1 MSDVQN
7 AIEELVVE
15 QVDSR
20 IEDAISESS
29 EIASMK
35 DDISD
40 LEQKVNE
47 LDLDDLVSQVMLQLT
62 ETLVQGLYGNNTYV
76 MVKKSYIEALKKK
89 GEEGQNWGREP
100 PFSFYKIMEKIK
112 IEPDWEN
119 MYNVAIS
126 IVNTQI
132 DKNNG
137 KGIVV
142 EMLKFGQ
149 RLYVDSLNNEK
160 E

>member
-7 AIEELVVE
+7 AIEELVIE

-20 IEDAISESS
+20 IEDAISESN

-62 ETLVQGLYGNNTYV
+62 ETLVQGLCGDNTYV
-76 MVKKSYIEALKKK
+76 MVKKGYLVNLKTEVDMLKQQQK
-89 GEEGQNWGREP
+89 TSDVLQASGEEE
-100 PFSFYKIMEKIK
+100 
-112 IEPDWEN
+112 
-119 MYNVAIS
+119 
-126 IVNTQI
+126 
-132 DKNNG
+132 
-137 KGIVV
+137 
-142 EMLKFGQ
+142 
-149 RLYVDSLNNEK
+149 
-160 E
+160 

>member
-20 IEDAISESS
+20 IEDAISESN

-62 ETLVQGLYGNNTYV
+62 ETLVHGLYGDNTYV
-76 MVKKSYIEALKKK
+76 MVKKGYLVNLKTEVDILKQQAK
-89 GEEGQNWGREP
+89 GEE
-100 PFSFYKIMEKIK
+100 
-112 IEPDWEN
+112 
-119 MYNVAIS
+119 V
-126 IVNTQI
+126 
-132 DKNNG
+132 
-137 KGIVV
+137 
-142 EMLKFGQ
+142 
-149 RLYVDSLNNEK
+149 
-160 E
+160 

>member
-7 AIEELVVE
+7 AIEELVNE
-15 QVDSR
+15 HVDNR

-47 LDLDDLVSQVMLQLT
+47 LDIDDLANQVMLQLT

-76 MVKKSYIEALKKK
+76 MVKKSYIESLKKK
-89 GEEGQNWGREP
+89 GGE
-100 PFSFYKIMEKIK
+100 
-112 IEPDWEN
+112 
-119 MYNVAIS
+119 V
-126 IVNTQI
+126 
-132 DKNNG
+132 
-137 KGIVV
+137 
-142 EMLKFGQ
+142 
-149 RLYVDSLNNEK
+149 
-160 E
+160 

>member
-20 IEDAISESS
+20 IEDAISESN

-47 LDLDDLVSQVMLQLT
+47 LDLDDLVNQVMLQLT
-62 ETLVQGLYGNNTYV
+62 ETLVHGLYGDNTYV
-76 MVKKSYIEALKKK
+76 MVKKGYLVNLKTEVDMLKQQQK
-89 GEEGQNWGREP
+89 TSDVLQASGEEE
-100 PFSFYKIMEKIK
+100 
-112 IEPDWEN
+112 
-119 MYNVAIS
+119 
-126 IVNTQI
+126 
-132 DKNNG
+132 
-137 KGIVV
+137 
-142 EMLKFGQ
+142 
-149 RLYVDSLNNEK
+149 
-160 E
+160 

>member
-20 IEDAISESS
+20 IEDAISESN

-47 LDLDDLVSQVMLQLT
+47 LDLDDLVNQVMLQLT
-62 ETLVQGLYGNNTYV
+62 ETLVHGLYGDNTYV
-76 MVKKSYIEALKKK
+76 MVKKGYLVNLKTEVDVLKQQQK
-89 GEEGQNWGREP
+89 TSDVLQASGEEE
-100 PFSFYKIMEKIK
+100 
-112 IEPDWEN
+112 
-119 MYNVAIS
+119 
-126 IVNTQI
+126 
-132 DKNNG
+132 
-137 KGIVV
+137 
-142 EMLKFGQ
+142 
-149 RLYVDSLNNEK
+149 
-160 E
+160 

>member
-7 AIEELVVE
+7 AIEELVNE

-20 IEDAISESS
+20 IEDAISESN

-62 ETLVQGLYGNNTYV
+62 ETLVQGLDGDNTYV
-76 MVKKSYIEALKKK
+76 MVKKGYLVNLKTEVDMLKQQQK
-89 GEEGQNWGREP
+89 TSDVLQASGEEE
-100 PFSFYKIMEKIK
+100 
-112 IEPDWEN
+112 
-119 MYNVAIS
+119 
-126 IVNTQI
+126 
-132 DKNNG
+132 
-137 KGIVV
+137 
-142 EMLKFGQ
+142 
-149 RLYVDSLNNEK
+149 
-160 E
+160 

>member
-20 IEDAISESS
+20 IEDAISESN

-76 MVKKSYIEALKKK
+76 MVKKSYIESLKKK
-89 GEEGQNWGREP
+89 GEE
-100 PFSFYKIMEKIK
+100 
-112 IEPDWEN
+112 
-119 MYNVAIS
+119 V
-126 IVNTQI
+126 
-132 DKNNG
+132 
-137 KGIVV
+137 
-142 EMLKFGQ
+142 
-149 RLYVDSLNNEK
+149 
-160 E
+160 

>member
-7 AIEELVVE
+7 AIEELVNE

-20 IEDAISESS
+20 IEDAISESN

-76 MVKKSYIEALKKK
+76 MVKKSYIESLKKK
-89 GEEGQNWGREP
+89 GEEG
-100 PFSFYKIMEKIK
+100 
-112 IEPDWEN
+112 
-119 MYNVAIS
+119 
-126 IVNTQI
+126 
-132 DKNNG
+132 
-137 KGIVV
+137 
-142 EMLKFGQ
+142 
-149 RLYVDSLNNEK
+149 
-160 E
+160 